1 MTEIH
6 AIILTL
12 DEEKHIARCIESI
25 RDQCASILVV
35 DSGSKDRTRE
45 IAMGLGAEVIENP
58 WINYATQTNKAIA
71 ACAGKTGWLMR
82 IDADEYLTPE
92 SAAGLHELLDRQPR
106 DVGGIVVRRQIVFLG
121 RRIKW
126 GAIEPSWQLRLW
138 RAGQGSCEQRW
149 MDEHIIVTGKVV
161 RSTIDLVDE
170 NLNSLDWWT
179 GKHNRYASR
188 EVIDILASRGLL
200 GENMDIQR
208 HSASWQAKLKR
219 FVKEHVYEKLPGG
232 VRPLFFFLY
241 RYVAR
246 LGFLDG
252 KPGYYFHIL
261 QGFWY
266 RTLIDAK
273 LDEIMALA
281 ERQGIPVSEAVRLA
295 TGFDPNASAPVP
307 AQPLP
312 RVMASE
318 SERSRDR
325 AVAHG

>member
-1 MTEIH
+1 MTEMH

-82 IDADEYLTPE
+82 IDADEYLTPA
-92 SAAGLHELLDRQPR
+92 SAAGLHELLERQPR

-149 MDEHIIVTGKVV
+149 MDEHIVVTGKVV

-179 GKHNRYASR
+179 SKHNRYASR

-200 GENMDIQR
+200 GGNMDIQR

-219 FVKEHVYEKLPGG
+219 FVKERVYEKLPGG
-232 VRPLFFFLY
+232 VRPLLFFLY
-241 RYVAR
+241 RYLVR

-252 KPGYYFHIL
+252 KQGYYFHIL

-281 ERQGIPVSEAVRLA
+281 KRHGIPVSEAVRLA
-295 TGFDPNASAPVP
+295 TGFDPNVAVIAPAEP
-307 AQPLP
+307 PP
-312 RVMASE
+312 RVITVDGEAS
-318 SERSRDR
+318 RAR